1 MPSESFKI
9 QDISPEQYRKKS
21 RNATLIIMGIFLVI
35 GFTMAVSFVNWWGEY
50 SQNHLVL
57 NFMGGLVGLAITAL
71 IVKTFFIQQPWMA
84 EAMYGVRLKRHL
96 MMVTN
101 KLRPIQEASEQ
112 GDDNAMKILRFY
124 HLGLTQMHKFENNH
138 TALLDMAAEKQMLE
152 NRLNERQIDLNQ
164 IEFNPEMVEPY
175 QHSDKQADSD

>member
-1 MPSESFKI
+1 MSSENFKI

-35 GFTMAVSFVNWWGEY
+35 GFAMAVSFVNWWGEY
-50 SQNHLVL
+50 THNQLVL
-57 NFMGGLVGLAITAL
+57 NFMGALVGLAITAI
-71 IVKTFFIQQPWMA
+71 IVKTFFIKQPWMA

-101 KLRPIQEASEQ
+101 KLRPVQEAAES
-112 GDDNAMKILRFY
+112 GDENAMKIMRFY

-138 TALLDMAAEKQMLE
+138 TALLDMAAEKQTLE
-152 NRLNERQIDLNQ
+152 NRLIEHQIDLNQ
-164 IEFNPEMVEPY
+164 IELNPEILEPY
-175 QHSDKQADSD
+175 QYSDKQSDSD